1 MLYKFLDMVINLCE
15 KLQHKLRERNLPK
28 ECREPWIK
36 GYKKHRKKSSFEDID
51 EKLYK

>member
-1 MLYKFLDMVINLCE
+1 MVISLCE

-36 GYKKHRKKSSFEDID
+36 GYNKHKKM
-51 EKLYK
+51 YK